1 MPVFK
6 VSTTL
11 FLQVL
16 KESFKIYCAIND
28 GIINLVDV
36 VGFHY
41 GYCLLDWITCIMYF
55 YFSLQYNAHPLSF
68 LQFFDMSRHDAMKAL
83 NVYKR
88 AGKQVYNVLWIFF
101 LTIWIAVNFFLCSM
115 WMKFIFGNLGL
126 LVFLLYRLKILL
138 IFMTVARV
146 WILLGTISFHLWDR
160 FLFCLKKMTS
170 TLYLKA
176 CFYKPCFLH

>member
-1 MPVFK
+1 MCNQWWDYKSCGRGRIPLWLLYFGLNHLYHVL
-6 VSTTL
+6 L
-11 FLQVL
+11 FFLTIQC
-16 KESFKIYCAIND
+16 S
-28 GIINLVDV
+28 
-36 VGFHY
+36 
-41 GYCLLDWITCIMYF
+41 
-55 YFSLQYNAHPLSF
+55 PLSF

-115 WMKFIFGNLGL
+115 WMKFILGNIGL

-176 CFYKPCFLH
+176 CFYKHFFFALNSHLHHSLQQWKNI